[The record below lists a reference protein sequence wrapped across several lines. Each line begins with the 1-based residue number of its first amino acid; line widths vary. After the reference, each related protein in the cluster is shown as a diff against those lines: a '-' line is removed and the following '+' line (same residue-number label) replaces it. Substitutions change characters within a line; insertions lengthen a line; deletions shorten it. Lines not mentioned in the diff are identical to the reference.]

1 MQVDTSLETLVAWQL
16 TLLGTVMI
24 LAIALAYD
32 QLKLRLDQ
40 AARERQL
47 IMDAIAHIEALAG
60 WQTYYQDMDE
70 AKRERL
76 RVYVEQKISE
86 RKFS

>member
-1 MQVDTSLETLVAWQL
+1 MQVNTSWETLVAWQL
-16 TLLGTVMI
+16 TLLGTVI
-24 LAIALAYD
+24 TLAVALAYD

-40 AARERQL
+40 AARERRR
-47 IMDAIAHIEALAG
+47 IMDTVAHIEALTS

-76 RVYVEQKISE
+76 RKYVEE
-86 RKFS
+86 RVNERMFS